1 MVSRAARRVGLI
13 AGLAVLVIAGIVFGA
28 RMQRDKVPGHAY
40 AIPSADERIVV
51 EVLNGNG
58 RQGLARTVTRQLR
71 QQGLDVVFFGSTD
84 KIDST
89 QVVVRRGDAGTG
101 SVVAKALGSGL
112 VKVERDTL
120 RRVDVSV
127 ILGADYQPPAELHP

>member
-1 MVSRAARRVGLI
+1 MGARARIGLI
-13 AGLAVLVIAGIVFGA
+13 AGAGVLITVGILLAA
-28 RMQRDKVPGHAY
+28 RMQRDRVPGHAY
-40 AIPSADERIVV
+40 AIPSAENRIVI

-84 KIDST
+84 QTDST
-89 QVVVRRGDAGTG
+89 EIVVRRGDAGAG
-101 SVVAKALGSGL
+101 SIVAKALGSGR
-112 VKVERDTL
+112 VRVEQDTL

-127 ILGADYQPPAELHP
+127 ILGSDFTPVEELHP

>member
-1 MVSRAARRVGLI
+1 MVSRTARIGLI
-13 AGLAVLVIAGIVFGA
+13 AAAAILVTAGILLAA

-40 AIPSADERIVV
+40 AIPSADNRIMV

-84 KIDST
+84 QTDST
-89 QVVVRRGDAGTG
+89 EVVVRRGDAGSG
-101 SVVAKALGSGL
+101 SVVAKALGTGRIR
-112 VKVERDTL
+112 VEQDTL

-127 ILGADYQPPAELHP
+127 ILGADFVPAVDVHP